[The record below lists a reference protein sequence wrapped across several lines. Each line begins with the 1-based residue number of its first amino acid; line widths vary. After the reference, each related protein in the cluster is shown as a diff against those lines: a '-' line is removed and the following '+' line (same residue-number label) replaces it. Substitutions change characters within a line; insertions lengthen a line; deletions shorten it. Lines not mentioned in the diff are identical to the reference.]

1 MPSQTIDDQIGD
13 LIVWELHESFSREG
27 LIIKANNTFVVG
39 QVGCRDSTGDIVTI
53 ANAQDDVYT
62 LTHVVTADGGSFSL
76 AYRGDAIARQVWN
89 VSTADL
95 QTALRALHVDLDD
108 CVVAGTAGTD
118 YTVTVPH
125 EKKSDIFHLTVAND
139 GVQDGANFQGTTLDR
154 TTYAEH
160 PSVIVLNAVEETTDT
175 PRIPCLVRN
184 AIVDVA
190 NVTGQ
195 SVDVNRRLAEMK
207 LADDNEYLAGYGGII
222 ARTGPTYT
230 TL

>member
-13 LIVWELHESFSREG
+13 LIVFEAHESFSREAR
-27 LIIKANNTFVVG
+27 IIKANNTFVVG
-39 QVGCRDSTGDIVTI
+39 QVGCIDSTGDVVTI

-62 LTHVVTADGGSFSL
+62 LTHVVTADGGSFAL

-95 QTALRALHVDLDD
+95 QTALRALHADLDA

-118 YTVTVPH
+118 YTITVTH
-125 EKKSDIFHLTVAND
+125 EKKSDIFHLTMAND

-160 PSVIVLNAVEETTDT
+160 PCVIVLNAVSESSDT
-175 PRIPCLVRN
+175 PRIPCLVRD
-184 AIVDVA
+184 AIVDAA
-190 NVTGQ
+190 NVTGG
-195 SVDVNRRLAEMK
+195 SADVYNRLAEPK
-207 LADDNEYLAGYGGII
+207 VADDNEYQAGFGRII
-222 ARTGPTYT
+222 VRTGPTYT